1 MGIIRLYYTGILT
14 RISISKFKVRQP
26 LTSMIDI
33 LFYII
38 LLLAVIKGWRRGLL
52 VALFSVV
59 CCLLGLAA
67 AVKLS
72 AAVAAHLGSGL
83 QISSRWLPVI
93 AFILVFTAVALLVR
107 WFANLLENVLKMVF
121 LEWLNKLGGI
131 LLFILLY
138 ISIYSVIL
146 FYGTH
151 AQIISANAVNASHVY
166 PLIAPW
172 GPGVIHFIEKFIPF
186 GQDMFAVLETF
197 FDNIAHQME

>member
-1 MGIIRLYYTGILT
+1 
-14 RISISKFKVRQP
+14 
-26 LTSMIDI
+26 MIDI

-38 LLLAVIKGWRRGLL
+38 LLLAIIKGWRRGLIL
-52 VALFSVV
+52 AVFSVI

-72 AAVAAHLGSGL
+72 AVVAAYLEPHLQLSA
-83 QISSRWLPVI
+83 RWLPVI

-197 FDNIAHQME
+197 FDNIAHQIE

>member
-1 MGIIRLYYTGILT
+1 
-14 RISISKFKVRQP
+14 
-26 LTSMIDI
+26 MIDI
-33 LFYII
+33 LFCII
-38 LLLAVIKGWRRGLL
+38 LLLAIIKGWRRGLVL
-52 VALFSVV
+52 ALFSVT

-72 AAVAAHLGSGL
+72 AVVAAHLGASLNIG
-83 QISSRWLPVI
+83 SRWLPVI
-93 AFILVFTAVALLVR
+93 AFILVFAVVAILVR
-107 WFANLLENVLKMVF
+107 WVANLLENVLKMVF

-151 AQIISANAVNASHVY
+151 AQIISPQAVKDSHIY

-172 GPGVIHFIEKFIPF
+172 GPGVVGFIEHLIPF
-186 GQDMFAVLETF
+186 GQDMFSVLETF
-197 FDNIAHQME
+197 FDNMARQIK

>member
-1 MGIIRLYYTGILT
+1 MLQPAFAF
-14 RISISKFKVRQP
+14 ISLSFSEGQLLRRAKQP
-26 LTSMIDI
+26 TSMIDI
-33 LFYII
+33 LFFII
-38 LLLAVIKGWRRGLL
+38 LLLAIVKGWRRGLL
-52 VALFSVV
+52 LALFSVI

-67 AVKLS
+67 AIKLS
-72 AAVAAHLGSGL
+72 AVVASHLGAGLNSG
-83 QISSRWLPVI
+83 SRWLPVI
-93 AFILVFTAVALLVR
+93 AFVLIFIAVAILVR
-107 WFANLLENVLKMVF
+107 WVANLLEKVLKMVF

-151 AQIISANAVNASHVY
+151 AQIISPEAVRDSHIY

-172 GPGVIHFIEKFIPF
+172 GPGVVRFIQRFIPF

-197 FDNIAHQME
+197 FDNIARQIK

>member
-1 MGIIRLYYTGILT
+1 
-14 RISISKFKVRQP
+14 
-26 LTSMIDI
+26 MIDI
-33 LFYII
+33 LFCII
-38 LLLAVIKGWRRGLL
+38 LLMAIIKGWRRGLIL
-52 VALFSVV
+52 ALFSVI

-72 AAVAAHLGSGL
+72 ALVAAYLGSDL
-83 QISSRWLPVI
+83 HLSSRWLPVI
-93 AFILVFTAVALLVR
+93 AFIIVFVTVVILVR
-107 WFANLLENVLKMVF
+107 WAANLLEKVIKMVF

-131 LLFILLY
+131 ILFILLY

-151 AQIISANAVNASHVY
+151 IQIISKEAIASSHVY

-172 GPGVIHFIEKFIPF
+172 GPAVIHFIEKFIPF

-197 FDNIAHQME
+197 FDKIGRHIS

>member
-1 MGIIRLYYTGILT
+1 
-14 RISISKFKVRQP
+14 
-26 LTSMIDI
+26 MIDI
-33 LFYII
+33 IFYII
-38 LLLAVIKGWRRGLL
+38 LLLAIIKGWRRGLL
-52 VALFSVV
+52 LALFSVV

-72 AAVAAHLGSGL
+72 AVVAAHLGSGL

-93 AFILVFTAVALLVR
+93 AFILVFVAVAILVR
-107 WFANLLENVLKMVF
+107 WAANLLENVLKMVF

-138 ISIYSVIL
+138 ISVYSVIL

-151 AQIISANAVNASHVY
+151 AQIISPEAVRTSHIY

-172 GPGVIHFIEKFIPF
+172 GPAVVRFIERFIPF
-186 GQDMFAVLETF
+186 GQEMFTALETF
-197 FDNIAHQME
+197 FDRIARQIK